1 MPSIRKDDEG
11 FVLRLGH
18 WLEPHRE
25 RLYQVVMV
33 FPFITSVVCVL
44 SIEPFEKA
52 MVVSMMVSFVHTIL
66 IYLLLLVRM
75 RAIYGRWSF

>member
-1 MPSIRKDDEG
+1 MGNDLG

-18 WLEPHRE
+18 WLIPHRE
-25 RLYQVVMV
+25 RLNQVMLV
-33 FPFITSVVCVL
+33 FPFITPVVCVL

-52 MVVSMMVSFVHTIL
+52 MAVSMMVSIIL
-66 IYLLLLVRM
+66 ILVIYLLLHVRM